1 MEDENLEM
9 TPETEEDGLDEA
21 TLKAIDDDWADEPD
35 DTEPEEA
42 EDKAEPKE
50 EPDAQ
55 PEDPEEEAQ
64 EAETEGE
71 EAEDAEAPEEQEK
84 QPDEA
89 KPETQPDA
97 GHQRY
102 KLKVKGEEREVG
114 LEEMTELAQK
124 GADYDGLRADRDQ
137 LRSDKARLEDYGTF
151 LQEMAKA
158 GGVTVEELM
167 ESTRAHML
175 MQQAE
180 KGGNPMS
187 EEDARAQVKAKAPKQ
202 EAEKAPEK
210 APEKTPEEKARETI
224 QRFLDLYPEV
234 KGTDI
239 PKEVWDQAEK
249 TGDLIA
255 PYQRWQAQQLK
266 AERQQLEQNR
276 KNRERSTGSRKSAGQ
291 SSTDKAFDAAW
302 YDGT

>member
-9 TPETEEDGLDEA
+9 TPETEEDDLDEA

-35 DTEPEEA
+35 DTEPEGA

-50 EPDAQ
+50 EPDAR

-151 LQEMAKA
+151 LQEMAQA

-187 EEDARAQVKAKAPKQ
+187 EEDARAQVKAKTPKQ
-202 EAEKAPEK
+202 EAEK